1 MCNPKP
7 GSRCVTDSGKPYE
20 KSLAD
25 FKDLSAKLID
35 ADGDE
40 ITENY
45 TAEEYDAAYEKLVA
59 LADDLNTKKIFFAAA
74 LAKSEGA
81 LDEDPKKALA
91 ATRECITYLNSKE
104 SELSVEAEKILNK
117 NYTMGNRQ
125 VMETAVFLN
134 KFQETA
140 DRDRK
145 LSGKHG
151 SQLKTARFMS
161 EHGVS
166 AVQEKLQRE
175 LDADRDATLATNA
188 RGLNPETVKN
198 SHRIDS
204 ETLAK
209 AAELA
214 RNDANGVLDR
224 DIKKNSFETD
234 WQERDVHKEVIQ
246 KNRDGSFTFT
256 VSQSIVAP
264 NLETALRRNA
274 DSFDLKSKDL
284 QVTFSKSETV
294 HNTWDVETKYVADP
308 GETLPEADSYQ
319 RRIWKGTPDSRKK
332 KRN

>member
-7 GSRCVTDSGKPYE
+7 RTRCVTDSAKPYE
-20 KSLAD
+20 KSLAE

-59 LADDLNTKKIFFAAA
+59 LAEELNTKKIFFATA

-81 LDEDPKKALA
+81 FDDDPKKALA
-91 ATRECITYLNSKE
+91 AKRKCIDYLNSKE
-104 SELSVEAEKILNK
+104 YELSGESEKLLLGDSMMTNRRIL
-117 NYTMGNRQ
+117 
-125 VMETAVFLN
+125 ETSIYLS
-134 KFQETA
+134 KFQELA
-140 DRDRK
+140 EQDSK
-145 LSGKHG
+145 LRGKSGT
-151 SQLKTARFMS
+151 QIQNARFMS

-166 AVQEKLQRE
+166 SVQEKLQRE
-175 LDADRDATLATNA
+175 LDAERDATLATNA
-188 RGLNPETVKN
+188 RGMNPETVKN
-198 SHRIDS
+198 SHRINS

-234 WQERDVHKEVIQ
+234 WQERDIRKEVIQ

-256 VSQSIVAP
+256 VSQSVLAP

-274 DSFDLKSKDL
+274 DSFALKSKDL

-294 HNTWDVETKYVADP
+294 HNTWNVETKYVADP
-308 GETLPEADSYQ
+308 GETLPEAANYQ
-319 RRIWKGTPDSRKK
+319 RSVWKGTPEARKK